1 MFLKSIPLYKKY
13 STSMSDKKC
22 DKFNMDITDY
32 CKKNRNRKDYISEP
46 VQDEQISKD
55 KEAIQHS
62 KSCDFG
68 N

>member
-1 MFLKSIPLYKKY
+1 
-13 STSMSDKKC
+13 MSDKKC

-32 CKKNRNRKDYISEP
+32 CKKNGNRKDYTSESA
-46 VQDEQISKD
+46 QDDHTSKE